1 MGGFD
6 FGNWLVGAGKSIGRE
21 IESAATG
28 VVSIAKAAL
37 NQPVALA
44 HELSGAVQGVSHEAS
59 GAIVGAS
66 QALSLPL
73 MLGGLGALVFLI
85 TQRR

>member
-1 MGGFD
+1 MGFD
-6 FGNWLVGAGKSIGRE
+6 FGNWLIGAGKSIGRE
-21 IESAATG
+21 IDHAATG
-28 VVSIAKAAL
+28 GMSIAKAAI

-44 HELSGAVQGVSHEAS
+44 HELSGAVQGVSHDAA

-66 QALSLPL
+66 QALTMPL
-73 MLGGLGALVFLI
+73 MIGGLGALVFLI